1 MSAEAVLGLLMAS
14 LSFVL
19 TAGLYAFFYAFGRLK
34 ESFFWELFSFIFAFL
49 MICSGF
55 FLVVS
60 PAFTLFWKLLLIFS
74 IFSYLI
80 IPKAMLWVVKKI
92 HQKEGEEEGRLKT
105 LK

>member
-1 MSAEAVLGLLMAS
+1 MSADSVLRMLLAS
-14 LSFVL
+14 LTFVL

-34 ESFFWELFSFIFAFL
+34 GSFFWELFSFVFAL
-49 MICSGF
+49 MMMLSGF
-55 FLVVS
+55 FLVS
-60 PAFTLFWKLLLIFS
+60 CPAFTLFWKFLLIFS

-92 HQKEGEEEGRLKT
+92 HQREEEGRLKT